1 MRPQVTEGT
10 EMTDEAAADVHWLS
24 DAEQRSWRAY
34 LRGSRLLESALDA
47 ALREAGLQLSE
58 YEVIS
63 MLSEADGNRLRM
75 SDLAALVVQSRSRL
89 THTASRLERRGWV
102 TREPCLDDKR
112 GIELVLTR
120 TGRLVVIDVSRLHLR
135 DVRENFID
143 LLTPEQ
149 FQALG
154 DTMSIIREH
163 LDPKGLTTD
172 RWTGP
177 G

>member
-1 MRPQVTEGT
+1 MRG
-10 EMTDEAAADVHWLS
+10 EAAADVPWLS

-34 LRGSRLLESALDA
+34 LRGSRLLEAALDD
-47 ALREAGLQLSE
+47 ALRVAGLQLRE

-63 MLSEADGNRLRM
+63 MLSEAEDNRLRM

-89 THTASRLERRGWV
+89 THTASRLEQRGWV
-102 TREPCLDDKR
+102 TREPCIDDRR
-112 GIELVLTR
+112 GIELVLTGA
-120 TGRLVVIDVSRLHLR
+120 GRLVVIDVSRLHLR
-135 DVRENFID
+135 DVRDNFID

-149 FQALG
+149 FLAIG
-154 DTMSIIREH
+154 DAMSIVRAH

-172 RWTGP
+172 RWTGA